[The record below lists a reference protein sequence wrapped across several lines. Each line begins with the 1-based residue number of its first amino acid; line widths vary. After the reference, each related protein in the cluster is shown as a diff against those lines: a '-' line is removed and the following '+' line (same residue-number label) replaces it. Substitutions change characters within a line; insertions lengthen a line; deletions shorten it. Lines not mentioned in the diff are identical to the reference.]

1 MRQPALIA
9 GASWKLSG
17 HERAGFGVLRHHA
30 IRRAFESALISIRSS
45 LDIQAAA
52 RAGVKA
58 LGLGARQSGKSQ
70 KLAPPA
76 IAGWLRRRG

>member
-1 MRQPALIA
+1 MKGSGSVFFGITPSAAL
-9 GASWKLSG
+9 S
-17 HERAGFGVLRHHA
+17 
-30 IRRAFESALISIRSS
+30 SALISIRSS